1 MEVVE
6 MITTEEVMNTLF
18 KAQANIVEK
27 FAETLIEAASEDSKM
42 VDGEQLDKV
51 FSFGMLLTHCD
62 KCREPHWFVAF
73 AELGTPLEKAVPE
86 GLAIDLIPV
95 LTFEK
100 AVHIYKSMNEAI
112 DHPKH

>member
-1 MEVVE
+1 MEMVKMV
-6 MITTEEVMNTLF
+6 TTEEVMGTLF

-27 FAETLIEAASEDSKM
+27 FAETLVDAATEDSKM

-73 AELGTPLEKAVPE
+73 AEHGTPLQEAVPKGMVIE
-86 GLAIDLIPV
+86 LVPALN
-95 LTFEK
+95 FES
-100 AVHIYKSMNEAI
+100 AVQTYQAMNNNEV
-112 DHPKH
+112 KH